1 MPFCG
6 FLLANVI
13 NLNQMRACTAVH
25 RPQGVNEEERSF
37 IVKIIRTKDYAD
49 MSRKAANIISAQVI
63 MKPDCVLGLATG
75 GTPVGTYEK
84 LVERYNEGD
93 LDFSEVT
100 SVNLD
105 EYRGLPKEH
114 PESYWSFMH
123 RNLFDHVNIDPAHI
137 HLPDGTNPDADDA
150 CAQYNQIIHS
160 VGGIDLQLLGLGP
173 NGHIGFNEP
182 HDAFDLGTHCVDLA
196 QETIEANKRFFDGNV
211 DLVPKQAYTMGI
223 RTIMQARK
231 VLMVVNGAGKAEIV
245 KKAFFG
251 PVTPEVPASILQLH
265 PDFILVGDEEAL
277 SLI

>member
-1 MPFCG
+1 M
-6 FLLANVI
+6 
-13 NLNQMRACTAVH
+13 
-25 RPQGVNEEERSF
+25 
-37 IVKIIRTKDYAD
+37 KIIRTKDYAD

-105 EYRGLPKEH
+105 AEAECKRYDEVIR
-114 PESYWSFMH
+114 
-123 RNLFDHVNIDPAHI
+123 
-137 HLPDGTNPDADDA
+137 
-150 CAQYNQIIHS
+150 S
-160 VGGIDLQLLGLGP
+160 VGGVDLQLLGIGHD
-173 NGHIGFNEP
+173 GHIGFNEP